1 MGSVR
6 GERAKVSESGISLV
20 LLVIFLVVAPFSG
33 AEIWLTSLSVA
44 GCGPDQCD
52 YTLQWNTVQAFL
64 VFDAVVV
71 IAVVVLGL
79 IRRHRG
85 ARTWWIPG
93 GGIALVLIG
102 AAVAFQVSNIALP
115 VP

>member
-20 LLVIFLVVAPFSG
+20 L
-33 AEIWLTSLSVA
+33 
-44 GCGPDQCD
+44 
-52 YTLQWNTVQAFL
+52 
-64 VFDAVVV
+64 
-71 IAVVVLGL
+71 
-79 IRRHRG
+79 
-85 ARTWWIPG
+85 
-93 GGIALVLIG
+93 IG